1 MAELLL
7 GLDIGTSSCKGALVS
22 LSGEAVAEGQY
33 GYRTD
38 YPRPGWAEQRPEDW
52 WTAVCRVTR
61 GLLDGTGY
69 TALDIAAVG
78 VDGQSWAMAALDG
91 RGEALLPSPL
101 WTDTRAAAE
110 CEALQKSL
118 PALPELC
125 GNPLVPGY
133 TSPKVL
139 WLKKHAPELYGKT
152 EIVLQSNGYI
162 VYRLTG
168 AYSQDLSQAYGWHCF
183 SNRDLRWDET
193 AAEAMGI
200 DRRLLPPLYAC
211 HQTVGRVTDE
221 AAARTGLLA
230 GTPVVAGGL
239 DAAAGT
245 LGVGVT
251 EAGET
256 QEQAGQAGGMSICL
270 THYAAHPRL
279 ILSPHVVPGRWLLQG
294 GTTGGSGAFRW
305 FREQC
310 CPELTYEEMDALAEC
325 SEPLSG
331 GLVFLPYMAG
341 ERSPLWMPEAKGV
354 FYGLSFAAT
363 RGDMLRAV
371 MEGTAYALRHNLDT
385 AWEAGCAVTELRASG
400 GGAASPLW
408 MTIKANV
415 TGCAMS
421 AVRAERATVR
431 GAAMLAGVGVGAVP
445 GWNAWKRPAS
455 GRRFEP
461 DPALR
466 KRYECGYERYRALI
480 EAMIPVYMEGRNQT

>member
-1 MAELLL
+1 MRPVLSDLLYA
-7 GLDIGTSSCKGALVS
+7 GRPRDVYSSIGVVRDVVV
-22 LSGEAVAEGQY
+22 AVFRY
-33 GYRTD
+33 L
-38 YPRPGWAEQRPEDW
+38 PGP
-52 WTAVCRVTR
+52 CRV
-61 GLLDGTGY
+61 Y
-69 TALDIAAVG
+69 SPAAVT
-78 VDGQSWAMAALDG
+78 VQT
-91 RGEALLPSPL
+91 LP
-101 WTDTRAAAE
+101 
-110 CEALQKSL
+110 
-118 PALPELC
+118 LC
-125 GNPLVPGY
+125 V
-133 TSPKVL
+133 T
-139 WLKKHAPELYGKT
+139 APPSDAVT
-152 EIVLQSNGYI
+152 EKAPCACASACSGSV
-162 VYRLTG
+162 T
-168 AYSQDLSQAYGWHCF
+168 LS
-183 SNRDLRWDET
+183 
-193 AAEAMGI
+193 
-200 DRRLLPPLYAC
+200 
-211 HQTVGRVTDE
+211 
-221 AAARTGLLA
+221 
-230 GTPVVAGGL
+230 
-239 DAAAGT
+239 AAAGT

-310 CPELTYEEMDALAEC
+310 CPELTYEEMDALAER

-385 AWEAGCAVTELRASG
+385 AREAGCAVTELRASG

-466 KRYECGYERYRALI
+466 KRYERGYERYRALI
-480 EAMIPVYMEGRNQT
+480 EAMIPVYMEGRNQI